1 MPLEILAL
9 QCQYVAPDG
18 TPCFDDA
25 APGGRVCVWHDP
37 AVEKSGPDWTVR
49 LEALVRDGQS
59 LAGFEL
65 ARAQLDGV
73 NLTVPQQPT
82 GADLRYANLNRAS
95 LKGARLYRVDLT
107 GATLLKA
114 NLSEANLN
122 SAQLEDADLLGAV
135 LTGAHLDDIRWGK
148 SLRQDREAYLALSQG
163 DRSLALQNF
172 REAEE
177 IYRDLRIISE
187 AQGHRRASG
196 EFFYREMKMRHHR
209 LPRLSLVRGVSCFA
223 RFLYGYGERP
233 SYIIGC
239 ALAYLASV
247 AVLYFA
253 LGVMDHNVL
262 VVFDPS
268 KGFAANF
275 AGYLTCLYYSV
286 LTFTT
291 VGYGD
296 IVPITGATRAI
307 AAFEALSGNFIMAL
321 FVVVFV
327 RKLAR

>member
-1 MPLEILAL
+1 MPLETETL

-25 APGGRVCVWHDP
+25 ADGVSLCIWHDP
-37 AVEKSGPDWTVR
+37 AVEKSGPEWAAR
-49 LEALVRDGQS
+49 LEALVRAGQS

-65 ARAQLDGV
+65 ARAQLDGI
-73 NLTVPQQPT
+73 NLTVPDQPT

-107 GATLLKA
+107 GANLLKA

-122 SAQLEDADLLGAV
+122 SARLEDADLLGAV
-135 LTGAHLDDIRWGK
+135 FNRAHMDDIRWGK
-148 SLRQDREAYLALSQG
+148 ALRQDREAYAAIRNG
-163 DRSLALQNF
+163 ETTLALQKF

-177 IYRDLRIISE
+177 IYRDLRLTAE
-187 AQGHRRASG
+187 AQGHRRTSG
-196 EFFYREMKMRHHR
+196 EFFYREMLMRHYR
-209 LPRLSLVRGVSCFA
+209 LPRPSLARGVSSFA
-223 RFLYGYGERP
+223 HILYGYGERP
-233 SYIIGC
+233 AYIIGS
-239 ALAYLASV
+239 ALTFI
-247 AVLYFA
+247 AVIAVFYFF
-253 LGVMDHNVL
+253 LGVSDNNAL
-262 VVFDPS
+262 VIYDPAI
-268 KGFAANF
+268 GFAANI
-275 AGYLTCLYYSV
+275 ASYMRCLYFSV
-286 LTFTT
+286 ITFTT

-296 IVPITGATRAI
+296 VIPLSGAARAI